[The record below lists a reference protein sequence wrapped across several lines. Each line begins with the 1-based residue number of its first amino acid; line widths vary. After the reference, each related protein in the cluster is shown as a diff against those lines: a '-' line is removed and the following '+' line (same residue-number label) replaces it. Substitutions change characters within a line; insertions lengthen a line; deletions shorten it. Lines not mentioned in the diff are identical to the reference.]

1 MKNREKNMRKTFV
14 LLSVSL
20 GLVLSTASAD
30 DLKNS
35 LTNMLNTKDTS
46 GMVDLGNINLDAKPV
61 KTKVRSD
68 KTVIATVNGQKI
80 IKKDADAYLNQRTQ
94 GKVKD
99 FDSLPP
105 EQRSRL
111 IYELALPVIVLEAA
125 KKELSE
131 EEKQAVY
138 TRTWSQKEALK
149 IKISDEQALEVY
161 NQLKKQSE
169 ENNAT
174 GQMPPFES
182 IKERLKMQMIEK
194 SLIGRLMKDAKIT
207 VE

>member
-1 MKNREKNMRKTFV
+1 MRKTFM
-14 LLSVSL
+14 LFGVSL
-20 GLVLSTASAD
+20 GLVMSTVCAD

-46 GMVDLGNINLDAKPV
+46 GMVDLGNINLDAKPLN
-61 KTKVRSD
+61 KKVRSG
-68 KTVIATVNGQKI
+68 KTVIATVNGQNI

-99 FDSLPP
+99 FDTLPP
-105 EQRSRL
+105 QQRSRL

-149 IKISDEQALEVY
+149 IKISDKKALEVY
-161 NQLKKQSE
+161 NQLKK
-169 ENNAT
+169 
-174 GQMPPFES
+174 
-182 IKERLKMQMIEK
+182 K
-194 SLIGRLMKDAKIT
+194 S
-207 VE
+207 

>member
-1 MKNREKNMRKTFV
+1 MRKTFV

-68 KTVIATVNGQKI
+68 KTVIATVNGQNI

-99 FDSLPP
+99 YDSLPP
-105 EQRSRL
+105 KQRSRL
-111 IYELALPVIVLEAA
+111 VNELALPVIVLEAA

-169 ENNAT
+169 ESNAT
-174 GQMPPFES
+174 DQMPPFES